1 MTYGTFIVSLT
12 IGMTIIAVS
21 SVVIEHKIKSRK
33 N

>member
-12 IGMTIIAVS
+12 IGMALIAITG
-21 SVVIEHKIKSRK
+21 VVIEHKIKSR

>member
-12 IGMTIIAVS
+12 IGMALIAIS
-21 SVVIEHKIKSRK
+21 GVVIEHKIKSRK